1 MRDNTRTIRSFG
13 VAFVILSLVMSAE
26 LAQAEDLIIG
36 AAPSLKAAFQK
47 IIPMFQTEYGTT
59 VRVVYGP
66 SQTLRRQ
73 IEKGAAIDVFLPAAV
88 EELDKLHLK
97 GMILNGG
104 PRIYARTSLVLVMSG
119 TSLAMPVSFRDAL
132 ANREARI
139 AVGDPQTSAL
149 GEITAQALKR
159 FDPMHRNRLH
169 LLQAQHGEDI
179 ANLIHSGEAELGVVY
194 RVDAFNSGRLRIID
208 ETPAGT
214 YSTVRLG
221 GAVVSTCRNT
231 SRHVAEEFVD
241 FMASPRI
248 QKLLLQYGFDPGTH
262 VDEEHSW
269 VEEHS

>member
-1 MRDNTRTIRSFG
+1 MRDYTRKIQSFG
-13 VAFVILSLVMSAE
+13 IAVVILNLISAG
-26 LAQAEDLIIG
+26 LAQAEDLTIG

-47 IIPMFQTEYGTT
+47 IIPMFETEHGTT

-104 PRIYARTSLVLVMSG
+104 PRIYAQTSLVFVMSG

-132 ANREARI
+132 ANQRARI
-139 AVGDPQTSAL
+139 ALGDPQTSAL
-149 GEITAQALKR
+149 GEITARALKR
-159 FDPMHRNRLH
+159 FDPMHRNRLR
-169 LLQAQHGEDI
+169 LLRAQHGEEI
-179 ANLIHSGEAELGVVY
+179 ANLIQNGQAELGIVY

-208 ETPAGT
+208 ETPAGAYT
-214 YSTVRLG
+214 TVRLG
-221 GAVVSTCRNT
+221 GAVVSTCRNA
-231 SRHVAEEFVD
+231 SRQVAQEFVD

-248 QKLLLQYGFDPGTH
+248 QKLLLQYGFNPDTH
-262 VDEEHSW
+262 VDEENS
-269 VEEHS
+269 